1 MILQHGLL
9 VYELKKTAPTHSC
22 TFTGRYIYKNKDTKT
37 CQSTSIDQAVTL
49 LDCKEDALEA
59 CVDKMCK
66 SSGGCSSDRQ
76 RNVKRFE
83 CIATECSELDWLD
96 LTTKN
101 EKPPS
106 SGAPK
111 DHVHTF

>member
-1 MILQHGLL
+1 MAVSFTNL
-9 VYELKKTAPTHSC
+9 KTAPTHSG
-22 TFTGRYIYKNKDTKT
+22 TFTGRYIYKNSDSKT
-37 CQSTSIDQAVTL
+37 CTSTFIDQAVTL
-49 LDCKEDALEA
+49 LDCKEDVLKA

-66 SSGGCSSDRQ
+66 SSGGCSSNRL

-101 EKPPS
+101 EKPPA